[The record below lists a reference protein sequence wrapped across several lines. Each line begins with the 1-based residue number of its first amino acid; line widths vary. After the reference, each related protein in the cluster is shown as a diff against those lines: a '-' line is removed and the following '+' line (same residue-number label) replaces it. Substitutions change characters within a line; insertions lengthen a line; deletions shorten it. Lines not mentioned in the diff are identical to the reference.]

1 MVSEIV
7 RNSGTCVVLA
17 VFNKILKWVAAS
29 LKRSEF
35 GQFSEFV
42 FSGPHQKVEN
52 LVQNAKILVIFPR
65 YFIKNIAGDR
75 RVQMFL
81 ITRYQRYL
89 AGKLLKLFL
98 RHLLNS
104 AKLSWPLKR
113 SSTSAHVGPV
123 VCERPAASAGGN
135 VVRDAAPGPERRRQG
150 PGDGGVARHR
160 AALRLLC
167 DRTPHIAPV
176 RRFAASLVVR
186 DTAPGAVSRA
196 RAGAGEG
203 GVARLVFPLH
213 SAASALR
220 RRT

>member
-1 MVSEIV
+1 MWDV
-7 RNSGTCVVLA
+7 RGACA

-113 SSTSAHVGPV
+113 SSTSAHVGPSLRAPSC
-123 VCERPAASAGGN
+123 VCGRERGSRRRAGA
-135 VVRDAAPGPERRRQG
+135 RAPAPGPGRRWGCSSPRC
-150 PGDGGVARHR
+150 V
-160 AALRLLC
+160 
-167 DRTPHIAPV
+167 
-176 RRFAASLVVR
+176 
-186 DTAPGAVSRA
+186 
-196 RAGAGEG
+196 
-203 GVARLVFPLH
+203 
-213 SAASALR
+213 ASALR
-220 RRT
+220 QNAAYRSGPSVRGESCRSRHGSGSRVAGPGGRRRGRGRAARLPAPQRRVCAATTHIDRVRTV